1 MCLYTGI
8 FVVGSLGIAAF
19 VYSDLQEVMAPNNM
33 NLHNNSLRR
42 LLGVLAWW
50 SSSGTLDASK
60 FLVYLGLLL
69 GARELYNRAVGWIT
83 LIYMCIIVSIIF
95 CYTYVLGCL
104 WASVSSC
111 SRWDYTR
118 DPATYS
124 YCDWVGL
131 GSHGAGRDYIAY
143 SMVPQNI
150 VVSATTAPCYTSC
163 YVYDGCVYCTIYIM
177 GVCVVLIYVHLFMRI

>member
-1 MCLYTGI
+1 MNLIAVYVSIGI

-69 GARELYNRAVGWIT
+69 GARELYNRAVGLRT
-83 LIYMCIIVSIIF
+83 LIYMCII
-95 CYTYVLGCL
+95 
-104 WASVSSC
+104 
-111 SRWDYTR
+111 
-118 DPATYS
+118 
-124 YCDWVGL
+124 
-131 GSHGAGRDYIAY
+131 
-143 SMVPQNI
+143 
-150 VVSATTAPCYTSC
+150 
-163 YVYDGCVYCTIYIM
+163 
-177 GVCVVLIYVHLFMRI
+177 

>member
-69 GARELYNRAVGWIT
+69 GARELYNRAVG
-83 LIYMCIIVSIIF
+83 
-95 CYTYVLGCL
+95 
-104 WASVSSC
+104 
-111 SRWDYTR
+111 
-118 DPATYS
+118 
-124 YCDWVGL
+124 
-131 GSHGAGRDYIAY
+131 
-143 SMVPQNI
+143 
-150 VVSATTAPCYTSC
+150 
-163 YVYDGCVYCTIYIM
+163 
-177 GVCVVLIYVHLFMRI
+177 